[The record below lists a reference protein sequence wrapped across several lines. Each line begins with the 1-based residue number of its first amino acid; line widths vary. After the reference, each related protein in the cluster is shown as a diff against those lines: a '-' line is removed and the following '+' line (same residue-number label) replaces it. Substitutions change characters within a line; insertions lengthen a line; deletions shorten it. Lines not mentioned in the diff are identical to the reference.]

1 MNFSRA
7 LVASC
12 LLVVGTATLGCA
24 PSGADDV
31 TGRAS
36 RLDPDFKPGKG
47 KHRAGEN
54 GRARDAKPAARDGER
69 GAKGK
74 RRDGDKAKSI
84 TKPAASSPS
93 STSTESPSKS
103 PSKNAPTKPGP
114 TPSEGQSASTTA
126 TPTTAPTAA
135 GSASVSDPRGDVR
148 GGLTG
153 APAHADAVGAVVTR
167 TAAGFEVR
175 IQVAGAL
182 PQVWDG
188 SNVENIVAFFDV
200 DLDGQVDYETW
211 GHLAEDGWSASAR
224 RPDGAS
230 FGAASGV
237 TATPSGDTLVLT
249 FPASVVGGA
258 TSFQWSVATEFGS
271 LTQVASGTTAT
282 DFAPD
287 SGGVRFPA

>member
-1 MNFSRA
+1 M
-7 LVASC
+7 
-12 LLVVGTATLGCA
+12 VGTATLGCA

-31 TGRAS
+31 AARGS

-47 KHRAGEN
+47 KHRVGEH
-54 GRARDAKPAARDGER
+54 GRARGAKPAAREGER
-69 GAKGK
+69 DAKGE
-74 RRDGDKAKSI
+74 RRDGEKTKSI

-93 STSTESPSKS
+93 STPTNGPSKS
-103 PSKNAPTKPGP
+103 SSSSPTKSAPTTSGP
-114 TPSEGQSASTTA
+114 APSEGQSASTTA
-126 TPTTAPTAA
+126 TPTTGPTPA

-167 TAAGFEVR
+167 TAGGFEVR

-237 TATPSGDTLVLT
+237 TATPSGDTLVLS